1 MQLWAAIAVVA
12 SARAAQPNIL
22 WIMAD
27 DLGWGEPG
35 TARGVASPHGRI
47 ATPHIDRLFGEE
59 GLVFT
64 HAYAGYTV
72 CAPSRTAFFTGRHS
86 GQFRKHGLDGQ
97 NLPPG
102 GGAPATL
109 AEMLRGAGYR
119 TAAFGKTA
127 PLVAPAAQ
135 GFETYLG
142 QLDQGVCHNM
152 YPATLDADNGTDNV
166 ALPLNAASN
175 KSRALCMA
183 APERYNYTIDV
194 WQSTAVEWL
203 ERAAAARAR
212 DDRPFFAYVSFTI
225 PHAGGWGDAPDTPE
239 QGNPVPTDLQ
249 YANESAWPDVEK
261 DHAAVVT
268 YLDRYVGALAATLR
282 RAGVENDT
290 YLFFASDNGAHNE
303 GGHRVH
309 FFDSTGGLRGF
320 KRSLYEGGARSP
332 SMVVGPRVPRASR
345 SALPWAFWDVL
356 PTLAELA
363 NASDQVGADDVD
375 GASFAAEL
383 TAPGSLDGA
392 NRTLY
397 FTWGDGPTH
406 TKGYTARR
414 GDYKGVVTNCSH
426 FYNNQSAYYQKP
438 SPDDAWALY
447 DLAHD
452 PSEERDIAAEQP
464 DIVAALRAWV
474 LDEDLSCQC
483 YQCGYG

>member
-194 WQSTAVEWL
+194 WQSAAVEWL

-261 DHAAVVT
+261 DHAAVVA

-290 YLFFASDNGAHNE
+290 YVFFASDNGAHSE
-303 GGHRVH
+303 GGHDVS
-309 FFDSTGGLRGF
+309 FFNSTGGLRGF
-320 KRSLYEGGARSP
+320 KRSLYEGGVRSP
-332 SMVVGPRVPRASR
+332 TCARRPGVVPAGAT
-345 SALPWAFWDVL
+345 SAQPWAFWDVL

-363 NASDQVGADDVD
+363 GVDVLPADDLD
-375 GASFAAEL
+375 GASI
-383 TAPGSLDGA
+383 APLLRGERSDDEPP
-392 NRTLY
+392 RYLY
-397 FTWGDGPTH
+397 FTWTGAGAPY
-406 TKGYTARR
+406 GYAARR
-414 GDYKGVVTNCSH
+414 GRYKGVVPNCTD
-426 FYNNQSAYYQKP
+426 AP
-438 SPDDAWALY
+438 AADDAWELY
-447 DLAHD
+447 DLIDD
-452 PSEERDIAAEQP
+452 PFETRDLAPAGGDEPQTALA
-464 DIVAALRAWV
+464 DLRAWV
-474 LDEDLSCQC
+474 LAGNFSCECFQC
-483 YQCGYG
+483 